1 MKRKLS
7 RLAGLL
13 CCLLLL
19 LALSACAGSPAE
31 ESSEAASE
39 PVTSAEES
47 AAAPETEGAVPDGL
61 YTIGVNSNA
70 EMFRVVKCILHVRE
84 GKMTAVLTMSG
95 TGYGYLYPGTG
106 AEADAV
112 PQSEWIPSVLDED
125 GAHTFALPIEA
136 LDTDTAVASW
146 SIKYEKWYDR
156 TLQFLSGSLQP
167 YDLVPKDGSYT
178 VDVESDGPAVSAC
191 ALSVKDGVMT
201 AELTVEDAD
210 CDAVFAGTA
219 AEAVLPGEGLRFTVE
234 IPSLDKDVAV
244 AFHSASGNSWTDHVL
259 YFDSTALAAASGA
272 VPEDGVYTVDV
283 TSDSALFTVAA
294 CTLTVKD
301 GVMTA
306 CVTAANNNYGLLY
319 IGLAKDA
326 LQAAEMDRVA
336 AVADAS
342 GSYTY
347 TFVVPALGSEMP
359 VAVYSESTAKWY
371 DRTLTFRTD
380 SLVSTGEE
388 PAAEGEDAYTFS
400 FTGGSGR
407 VTISCA
413 GVEMRDGTAFATIV
427 FSSSNYTYA
436 EVNGEKYFNTNEG
449 GDSTFVIP
457 VVLNGETPVSAE
469 TVAMGSPHV
478 VDYVFTIYEN

>member
-1 MKRKLS
+1 MRRELS
-7 RLAGLL
+7 RMAGLL
-13 CCLLLL
+13 CCLLLI
-19 LALSACAGSPAE
+19 LALSACAGTPAE
-31 ESSEAASE
+31 ESSGVSSE
-39 PVTSAEES
+39 PTTSAGES
-47 AAAPETEGAVPDGL
+47 SSAPEATDAVPDGL
-61 YTIGVNSNA
+61 YSIGVNTNA
-70 EMFRVVKCILHVRE
+70 DMFRVTKCILHVRNGE
-84 GKMTAVLTMSG
+84 MTAVLTMSG

-112 PQSEWIPSVLDED
+112 PQSEWIPCVLDED

-146 SIKYEKWYDR
+146 SIKYSKWYDR

-178 VDVESDGPAVSAC
+178 VGVTSDGPSVSAC
-191 ALSVKDGVMT
+191 ALSVRDGVMT

-210 CDAVFAGTA
+210 CDAVFVGEA
-219 AEAVLPGEGLRFTVE
+219 AEAALPGEGLRFTVE

-244 AFHSASGNSWTDHVL
+244 AFHSAGSDTWADHTL
-259 YFDSTALAAASGA
+259 YFDSATLAAASGTI
-272 VPEDGVYTVDV
+272 PEDGVYTVEAA
-283 TSDSALFTVAA
+283 SDSALFTVTA

-306 CVTAANNNYGLLY
+306 CVTAANNTYGALY
-319 IGLAKDA
+319 VGLAKDA
-326 LQAAEMDRVA
+326 LQAAETDRVA
-336 AVADAS
+336 AVADGS
-342 GSYTY
+342 GAYTY
-347 TFVVPALGSEMP
+347 TFVVPALDSEMS

-371 DRTLTFRTD
+371 DRMLTFRSDTI
-380 SLVSTGEE
+380 VSTGEE
-388 PAAEGEDAYTFS
+388 PAAEADAYTFS

-407 VTISCA
+407 VTISCS

-436 EVNGEKYFNTNEG
+436 EVNGEKYYNTNEG
-449 GDSTFVIP
+449 GDATFVIP
-457 VVLNGETPVSAE
+457 VILNGETPISAE

-478 VDYVFTIYEN
+478 VDYVLTIYEK